1 MPRRD
6 YDNQI
11 MMENILEIPSDQPH
25 QITINHLSS
34 SPPTLFAFISTT
46 NHHNISI
53 VRQGCTKTIHHVLI
67 IQSFR
72 NLSIQKVADI
82 INIFDRERNMSSLLS
97 NKVDGDSITGD
108 RPDLITHYY
117 NFYQHDCY
125 QVIEIIADV
134 L

>member
-1 MPRRD
+1 M
-6 YDNQI
+6 
-11 MMENILEIPSDQPH
+11 
-25 QITINHLSS
+25 INHLSRHH
-34 SPPTLFAFISTT
+34 PALFAFISYQ
-46 NHHNISI
+46 NISI
-53 VRQGCTKTIHHVLI
+53 AGLACTKTIHQVLI

-82 INIFDRERNMSSLLS
+82 INIFDRERTMSSLLS